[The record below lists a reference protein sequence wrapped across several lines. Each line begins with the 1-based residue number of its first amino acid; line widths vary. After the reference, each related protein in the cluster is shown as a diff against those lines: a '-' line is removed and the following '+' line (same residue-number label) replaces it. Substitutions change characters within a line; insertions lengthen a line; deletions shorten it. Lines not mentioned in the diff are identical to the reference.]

1 MAKAKTTEAEAP
13 ETVGN
18 IDNEAPERVD
28 IYVPR
33 GSANDEPDMFISV
46 NGVNYL
52 LPKGQTHNVPKAVA
66 DEFYRS
72 LAAQEELDKKMQAMI
87 DEANRQ
93 H

>member
-1 MAKAKTTEAEAP
+1 MAKAKTTVAETTEP
-13 ETVGN
+13 VNGIKE
-18 IDNEAPERVD
+18 DPERVD

-33 GSANDEPDMFISV
+33 GAANDEPDMFISV

>member
-1 MAKAKTTEAEAP
+1 MAKAKNTEAETP
-13 ETVGN
+13 ETVGKV
-18 IDNEAPERVD
+18 DNEAPERVD

-33 GSANDEPDMFISV
+33 GAANDEPDMFISV

-72 LAAQEELDKKMQAMI
+72 LAAQEELDKKMQAML

>member
-1 MAKAKTTEAEAP
+1 MAKAKTTEAETS
-13 ETVGN
+13 EN
-18 IDNEAPERVD
+18 INKIDNDAPERVD

-87 DEANRQ
+87 DEAKRQ

>member
-1 MAKAKTTEAEAP
+1 MAKAKTAEADSTASVP
-13 ETVGN
+13 VA
-18 IDNEAPERVD
+18 DPERVD

-33 GSANDEPDMFISV
+33 GAANDEPDMFISV

>member
-1 MAKAKTTEAEAP
+1 
-13 ETVGN
+13 
-18 IDNEAPERVD
+18 
-28 IYVPR
+28 
-33 GSANDEPDMFISV
+33 MFISV

-87 DEANRQ
+87 DEAKRQ

>member
-1 MAKAKTTEAEAP
+1 MAKAKTTEAETP
-13 ETVGN
+13 ETVGK

-52 LPKGQTHNVPKAVA
+52 RPKGQTHNVPKAVA

-87 DEANRQ
+87 DEAKRQ

>member
-13 ETVGN
+13 EN
-18 IDNEAPERVD
+18 INKIDNEAPERVD
-28 IYVPR
+28 IYVQR
-33 GSANDEPDMFISV
+33 ETANDEPDMFISV

-52 LPKGQTHNVPKAVA
+52 LPKGQTHNVHKAVA

-87 DEANRQ
+87 DEAKRQ

>member
-1 MAKAKTTEAEAP
+1 MAKAKNTEAETP
-13 ETVGN
+13 ETVGK

-33 GSANDEPDMFISV
+33 GAANDEPDMFISV

-72 LAAQEELDKKMQAMI
+72 LAAQEELDKKMQAML